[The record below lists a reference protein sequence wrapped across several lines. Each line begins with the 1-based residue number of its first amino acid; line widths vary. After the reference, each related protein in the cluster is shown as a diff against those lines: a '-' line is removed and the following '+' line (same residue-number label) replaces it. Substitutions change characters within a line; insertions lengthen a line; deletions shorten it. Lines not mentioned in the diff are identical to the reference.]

1 MRVRGHLM
9 RIRHSKIDPVSW
21 KRAILINICT
31 INLKSTVSTQEVHH
45 LQVNTVSWLYQ
56 QIIASCL
63 HNWVPAES
71 FPQRFA
77 PPPQICPLSSDASTS
92 KIKQVLLRDK
102 RFSTCQASD
111 YNNPV
116 LKPLDIFFGRLC
128 HDKRFIMKLAHA
140 VILSGI
146 LLNYILIAF
155 CCSPPD
161 GWLPLRPR
169 ARVKKADIVI
179 YGTVRASRRRGPK
192 KDHEGLYSALFEVHC
207 TLKGGIVP
215 QFINVSGFG
224 FAGGLCTNSA
234 AYLNRT
240 YIAFIRRD
248 VGTQENNTAFFAD
261 EVNVQSA
268 TIPIK
273 HKVSKAVL
281 KDIVDMVGKNAT
293 LPLGATKD
301 SLPGCPTGSPQPLFH
316 PTAITSGTEKIICHP
331 VSRKHKSRR
340 RRKKCHVV
348 TSPSSTQMSRTTT
361 KLSSRL
367 SDKRTKSSL
376 LTTTVFR
383 HRNVDFLLHN
393 HSTRCGGCWTSNI
406 CWCFVLIFHGLV
418 LVVVKWH
425 QTWFMALLRQGKQIA
440 TQSDESAL
448 WLMIAWDL
456 KRANFAR
463 FSVFGWISVQLA
475 IELYTIVVQLSITHY
490 FMQTR
495 YFKWSGICDTV

>member
-1 MRVRGHLM
+1 
-9 RIRHSKIDPVSW
+9 
-21 KRAILINICT
+21 
-31 INLKSTVSTQEVHH
+31 
-45 LQVNTVSWLYQ
+45 
-56 QIIASCL
+56 
-63 HNWVPAES
+63 
-71 FPQRFA
+71 
-77 PPPQICPLSSDASTS
+77 
-92 KIKQVLLRDK
+92 
-102 RFSTCQASD
+102 
-111 YNNPV
+111 
-116 LKPLDIFFGRLC
+116 
-128 HDKRFIMKLAHA
+128 MKLAHA

-179 YGTVRASRRRGPK
+179 YGTVRASPGQGPK
-192 KDHEGLYSALFEVHC
+192 KDHQGLYSALFEVHC

-224 FAGGLCTNSA
+224 FAGGLCTHSA

-248 VGTQENNTAFFAD
+248 AGTQENNTAFFVD

-273 HKVSKAVL
+273 HKVSRAVL

-301 SLPGCPTGSPQPLFH
+301 SLPGCPKGSPQPYFH
-316 PTAITSGTEKIICHP
+316 PTAIASGTKKIHCH
-331 VSRKHKSRR
+331 KHKKR

-348 TSPSSTQMSRTTT
+348 TSPSTQMSRTTT

-376 LTTTVFR
+376 LSTTVLR
-383 HRNVDFLLHN
+383 HGNVDFLLHN
-393 HSTRCGGCWTSNI
+393 HSTRCGGCWASNI
-406 CWCFVLIFHGLV
+406 CWFFVLIFHGLV

-425 QTWFMALLRQGKQIA
+425 QT
-440 TQSDESAL
+440 
-448 WLMIAWDL
+448 
-456 KRANFAR
+456 
-463 FSVFGWISVQLA
+463 
-475 IELYTIVVQLSITHY
+475 
-490 FMQTR
+490 
-495 YFKWSGICDTV
+495 

>member
-1 MRVRGHLM
+1 
-9 RIRHSKIDPVSW
+9 
-21 KRAILINICT
+21 
-31 INLKSTVSTQEVHH
+31 
-45 LQVNTVSWLYQ
+45 
-56 QIIASCL
+56 
-63 HNWVPAES
+63 
-71 FPQRFA
+71 
-77 PPPQICPLSSDASTS
+77 
-92 KIKQVLLRDK
+92 
-102 RFSTCQASD
+102 
-111 YNNPV
+111 
-116 LKPLDIFFGRLC
+116 
-128 HDKRFIMKLAHA
+128 MKLAHA

-179 YGTVRASRRRGPK
+179 YGTVRASPGQGPK
-192 KDHEGLYSALFEVHC
+192 KDHQGLYSALFEVHC

-224 FAGGLCTNSA
+224 FAGGLCTHSA

-248 VGTQENNTAFFAD
+248 TGTQENNTAFFVD

-273 HKVSKAVL
+273 HKVSRAVL

-301 SLPGCPTGSPQPLFH
+301 SLPGCPKGSPQPYFH
-316 PTAITSGTEKIICHP
+316 PTAIASGTKKINCH
-331 VSRKHKSRR
+331 KHKKR

-348 TSPSSTQMSRTTT
+348 TSPSTQMSRTTT

-376 LTTTVFR
+376 LSTTVLR
-383 HRNVDFLLHN
+383 HGNVDFLLHN

-406 CWCFVLIFHGLV
+406 CWLFVLIFHGLV

-425 QTWFMALLRQGKQIA
+425 QTWFLALLRQGKQIA

-448 WLMIAWDL
+448 WLVIAWDL
-456 KRANFAR
+456 QRATFAR
-463 FSVFGWISVQLA
+463 FSVL
-475 IELYTIVVQLSITHY
+475 LSQDESA
-490 FMQTR
+490 FN
-495 YFKWSGICDTV
+495 

>member
-1 MRVRGHLM
+1 
-9 RIRHSKIDPVSW
+9 
-21 KRAILINICT
+21 
-31 INLKSTVSTQEVHH
+31 
-45 LQVNTVSWLYQ
+45 
-56 QIIASCL
+56 
-63 HNWVPAES
+63 
-71 FPQRFA
+71 
-77 PPPQICPLSSDASTS
+77 
-92 KIKQVLLRDK
+92 
-102 RFSTCQASD
+102 
-111 YNNPV
+111 
-116 LKPLDIFFGRLC
+116 
-128 HDKRFIMKLAHA
+128 MKVAHA
-140 VILSGI
+140 AILSGI
-146 LLNYILIAF
+146 LFNYILIAF

-169 ARVKKADIVI
+169 ERVKKADIVI
-179 YGTVRASRRRGPK
+179 YGTVRASRGRGAK

-248 VGTQENNTAFFAD
+248 VGTQENNTAFYVD

-273 HKVSKAVL
+273 HKVSRAVL
-281 KDIVDMVGKNAT
+281 KDIVDMVGKNVT

-301 SLPGCPTGSPQPLFH
+301 SLPGCPTGSPQPNFH
-316 PTAITSGTEKIICHP
+316 PTAFARGTKKIICHP
-331 VSRKHKSRR
+331 ASHKHKKR

-376 LTTTVFR
+376 LTTTVSR
-383 HRNVDFLLHN
+383 HDNVDFLLYN
-393 HSTRCGGCWTSNI
+393 HSTKCGGCWTSNI
-406 CWCFVLIFHGLV
+406 CWCFMLIFHGLV

-425 QTWFMALLRQGKQIA
+425 QT
-440 TQSDESAL
+440 
-448 WLMIAWDL
+448 
-456 KRANFAR
+456 
-463 FSVFGWISVQLA
+463 
-475 IELYTIVVQLSITHY
+475 
-490 FMQTR
+490 
-495 YFKWSGICDTV
+495 

>member
-1 MRVRGHLM
+1 
-9 RIRHSKIDPVSW
+9 
-21 KRAILINICT
+21 
-31 INLKSTVSTQEVHH
+31 
-45 LQVNTVSWLYQ
+45 
-56 QIIASCL
+56 
-63 HNWVPAES
+63 
-71 FPQRFA
+71 
-77 PPPQICPLSSDASTS
+77 
-92 KIKQVLLRDK
+92 
-102 RFSTCQASD
+102 
-111 YNNPV
+111 
-116 LKPLDIFFGRLC
+116 
-128 HDKRFIMKLAHA
+128 MKVAHA
-140 VILSGI
+140 AILSGI
-146 LLNYILIAF
+146 LFNYILIAF

-169 ARVKKADIVI
+169 ERVKKADIVI
-179 YGTVRASRRRGPK
+179 YGTVRASRGRGAK

-248 VGTQENNTAFFAD
+248 VGTQENNTAFYVD

-273 HKVSKAVL
+273 HKVSRAVL
-281 KDIVDMVGKNAT
+281 KDIVDMVGKNVT

-301 SLPGCPTGSPQPLFH
+301 SLPGCPTGSPQPNFH
-316 PTAITSGTEKIICHP
+316 PTAFARGTKKIICHP
-331 VSRKHKSRR
+331 ASHKHKKR

-376 LTTTVFR
+376 LTTTVSR
-383 HRNVDFLLHN
+383 HDNVDFLLYN
-393 HSTRCGGCWTSNI
+393 HSTKCGGCWTSNI
-406 CWCFVLIFHGLV
+406 CWCFMLIFHGLV

-425 QTWFMALLRQGKQIA
+425 QTWFMALLRQGKQNA
-440 TQSDESAL
+440 TWSDESAL
-448 WLMIAWDL
+448 WLMIAWNL
-456 KRANFAR
+456 QGATFAR
-463 FSVFGWISVQLA
+463 FSVFLFQDESA
-475 IELYTIVVQLSITHY
+475 
-490 FMQTR
+490 FN
-495 YFKWSGICDTV
+495 